1 MHEVM
6 HIIGLCPDSL
16 AHFDLTDLIVANHQN
31 LPYINLNAI
40 KYYVTKRLSSRRAT
54 TN

>member
-1 MHEVM
+1 MHEVL
-6 HIIGLCPDSL
+6 HLIGLCPDSMTHL
-16 AHFDLTDLIVANHQN
+16 DLSDILVVGMQEF
-31 LPYINLNAI
+31 PYINLNTI